1 MEENR
6 KKIAVFYARVSSEK
20 EMQLDALESQLKW
33 YDEKE
38 RQLSDEYIF
47 LPDRYI
53 DRGITGTQAKKR
65 PEFMRMIEDAK
76 AHKFDVIFTREISR
90 FARNTEES
98 VKYTKELRKIG
109 IEVIFINDGLRSM
122 NPSDNLKLQIMAAL
136 AEEES
141 RRDSERVRAGLHIAR
156 TQKEGNIWGTGNV
169 MGYDRESGRNK
180 PYTINMEQAE
190 TVIMIKDM
198 YLYKDMSLT
207 EIKFELE
214 KLGRKTA
221 TGGDTW
227 YESTIGR
234 IIDNPLYCGKQRL
247 LQSEVDNY
255 LDQKRIKNP
264 KDKHILKDVPVPKL
278 YSYEEY
284 LALQEKKR
292 IAALHIGDRAV
303 GKKTEV
309 NIWTEKLICACGSSY
324 YTQKW
329 RTLKDGTAIHGLYCN
344 NKKYN
349 KSKSKREELGL
360 DTADA
365 CDIAAIPEWKLEF
378 MAKKILERVWK
389 NKGRDIEEAFQIIK
403 ECYQKGPNQIPENE
417 YEKLNKKISKL
428 KNRIENYKDMRADGD
443 LTREEYRQRVNDA
456 NAEIEVLED
465 QKKKVEQMLGTDF
478 DFDAALARIR
488 QSLEEMIDFSKETLD
503 REVLDRFVEFVY
515 HEKDYEYS
523 WFLKLD
529 VSKSKEQ
536 PEIPELFR
544 VKIKKKNYFKP
555 EIIVKDK
562 RREIMDTVLV
572 FEEARAYR
580 KAYGNYLRPNAWDD
594 LHVKV
599 YA

>member
-198 YLYKDMSLT
+198 YL
-207 EIKFELE
+207 
-214 KLGRKTA
+214 
-221 TGGDTW
+221 
-227 YESTIGR
+227 
-234 IIDNPLYCGKQRL
+234 
-247 LQSEVDNY
+247 
-255 LDQKRIKNP
+255 
-264 KDKHILKDVPVPKL
+264 
-278 YSYEEY
+278 
-284 LALQEKKR
+284 
-292 IAALHIGDRAV
+292 
-303 GKKTEV
+303 
-309 NIWTEKLICACGSSY
+309 
-324 YTQKW
+324 
-329 RTLKDGTAIHGLYCN
+329 
-344 NKKYN
+344 
-349 KSKSKREELGL
+349 
-360 DTADA
+360 
-365 CDIAAIPEWKLEF
+365 
-378 MAKKILERVWK
+378 
-389 NKGRDIEEAFQIIK
+389 
-403 ECYQKGPNQIPENE
+403 
-417 YEKLNKKISKL
+417 
-428 KNRIENYKDMRADGD
+428 
-443 LTREEYRQRVNDA
+443 
-456 NAEIEVLED
+456 
-465 QKKKVEQMLGTDF
+465 
-478 DFDAALARIR
+478 
-488 QSLEEMIDFSKETLD
+488 
-503 REVLDRFVEFVY
+503 
-515 HEKDYEYS
+515 
-523 WFLKLD
+523 
-529 VSKSKEQ
+529 
-536 PEIPELFR
+536 
-544 VKIKKKNYFKP
+544 
-555 EIIVKDK
+555 
-562 RREIMDTVLV
+562 
-572 FEEARAYR
+572 
-580 KAYGNYLRPNAWDD
+580 
-594 LHVKV
+594 
-599 YA
+599 